1 MNAHRILMLALVSL
15 LSSGCGQAFPPMP
28 TVVAGHKSIPAS
40 SLFKGRLV
48 VGHSGGVFALTSD
61 AAKGAIQRTE
71 IRVSGGNELAISPDQ
86 RFVLF
91 SNERDG
97 TGPIDVSTWAMIPLF
112 PLHVHCLQWAADGR
126 RFSLVGGPIP
136 ILYVFHLDPEALEVT
151 SSDRVFI
158 SPAELY
164 PAAGRSYAGDLDCGY
179 WVGENRLLFKSY
191 RGPLPPEITLPDT
204 PELDVN
210 TTTLALLGERTAIS
224 YFPWL
229 LSVKDVSKDLA
240 YILVELKGTLFI
252 GKPFDNFDDIRLRTL
267 RELSN
272 LEVDPGQ
279 FTPDSR
285 EIILWSGDSIN
296 FVDIETLAVRSSF
309 PFPAAWRDYGFR
321 SLVEAEWVG
330 DPHDGILIWNDPNG
344 ALRIGSL
351 QTGLQAALWD
361 TAASEVDS
369 LLWLP

>member
-1 MNAHRILMLALVSL
+1 
-15 LSSGCGQAFPPMP
+15 
-28 TVVAGHKSIPAS
+28 VVAGHKAIPAGA
-40 SLFKGRLV
+40 LFKGRLV
-48 VGHSGGVFALTSD
+48 VGHSGGMFALTSV
-61 AAKGAIQRTE
+61 AATSAIQRTE
-71 IRVSGGNELAISPDQ
+71 IRVSGGNELAVSPDQ

-97 TGPIDVSTWAMIPLF
+97 TGLIDVSTWEMIPLF
-112 PLHVHCLQWAADGR
+112 PLHVHCLQWAADGQ

-136 ILYVFHLDPEALEVT
+136 ILYVFHLDTEIPEVT

-164 PAAGRSYAGDLDCGY
+164 ASEGRSYAGDLDCGH

-191 RGPLPPEITLPDT
+191 RGPMPPEISLPDT

-229 LSVKDVSKDLA
+229 LSVKDVSKDLG
-240 YILVELKGTLFI
+240 YMLVEMKGTLYI
-252 GKPFDNFDDIRLRTL
+252 GKPFDDFDDIRLRTL

-272 LEVDPGQ
+272 LEIDAGQ

-285 EIILWSGDSIN
+285 EIILWTGDSIN
-296 FVDIETLAVRSSF
+296 FVDIETLAVTSSF
-309 PFPAAWRDYGFR
+309 PFPSAWSEYGFR

-351 QTGLQAALWD
+351 QTGIHTILWD
-361 TAASEVDS
+361 TAAAEVES
-369 LLWLP
+369 LVWLP